1 MDIEMAIEQGLIP
14 DDNGDRHP
22 GRKFDG
28 DKPRADLLLDM
39 AQALMA
45 VAEVST
51 FGAEKYAAHD
61 WLKVPNAKERYMA
74 ALWRHLLQSS
84 SERFDQDSKLDHY
97 AHVAWNALAILE
109 LARRGG

>member
-1 MDIEMAIEQGLIP
+1 MDIEMAIHQGLIP
-14 DDNGDRHP
+14 DDSKDEQT

-28 DKPRADLLLDM
+28 GKPRADLLLDM

-74 ALWRHLLQSS
+74 ALWRHLLQSN
-84 SERFDQDSKLDHY
+84 SERFDPDSKLDHY